1 MNFFHYISTYLYWK
15 VLNLPLTI
23 NREAKTLKHTTAKR
37 WFIFILGIQF
47 LAIGVIFNTR
57 TGLGVAAFTSVFY
70 AISQIYGISL
80 GTASILMYIVLI
92 AAQTILLRKISPA
105 VMLQIPFSLVFGCIT
120 DVYDSIIPFHDLPVV
135 PSFFLLFTA
144 FVFTSLGVYLTV
156 QCNLVVTPVE
166 GIVNTISQVFRFN
179 FSIVKNVFDLSMI
192 AITVVLCL
200 ILKQP
205 IIGIGIGTV
214 LSAVMIGRLISI
226 YQKKLILF
234 RDNAPGKPA

>member
-1 MNFFHYISTYLYWK
+1 
-15 VLNLPLTI
+15 
-23 NREAKTLKHTTAKR
+23 
-37 WFIFILGIQF
+37 
-47 LAIGVIFNTR
+47 
-57 TGLGVAAFTSVFY
+57 
-70 AISQIYGISL
+70 
-80 GTASILMYIVLI
+80 
-92 AAQTILLRKISPA
+92 
-105 VMLQIPFSLVFGCIT
+105 MLQIPFSLVFGCIT
-120 DVYDSIIPFHDLPVV
+120 DVYDYIIPFHDLPVV

-205 IIGIGIGTV
+205 IIGIGIGTAEGFDECGYHIEV
-214 LSAVMIGRLISI
+214 IIPLLII
-226 YQKKLILF
+226 EHRTALYGLL
-234 RDNAPGKPA
+234 RALL

>member
-1 MNFFHYISTYLYWK
+1 
-15 VLNLPLTI
+15 
-23 NREAKTLKHTTAKR
+23 
-37 WFIFILGIQF
+37 
-47 LAIGVIFNTR
+47 
-57 TGLGVAAFTSVFY
+57 
-70 AISQIYGISL
+70 
-80 GTASILMYIVLI
+80 
-92 AAQTILLRKISPA
+92 
-105 VMLQIPFSLVFGCIT
+105 MLQIPFSLVFGCIT
-120 DVYDSIIPFHDLPVV
+120 DVYDYIIPFHDLPVV